1 MDITSFIFGILVVA
15 FFAIIVIAIAG
26 FVMIIKMKKEYKEHI
41 QEELDYRNMIDT
53 KFDEGIQ
60 YTDENIKELRSYID
74 SRIDKLPSQLNK

>member
-15 FFAIIVIAIAG
+15 FFAVIVIAIAG

-41 QEELDYRNMIDT
+41 QEELDYRNMTDT
-53 KFDEGIQ
+53 KLDYMTN
-60 YTDENIKELRSYID
+60 YTDEKIKELRSYID